1 MDIICTRPRCSHPQN
16 SDPSLDNLANLK
28 KIQQKYCNSCGMPL
42 ILADRYLPIKLLG
55 EGGFGRAFLA
65 RDRHT
70 PTMRYCVVKQF
81 QPSGN
86 LTPQQLELALDLF
99 EREAMVLE
107 KLGSKNP
114 QIPDLYAFFPLAV
127 PNYPNGGE
135 QQYFYLAQEYIEGE
149 NLELELER
157 RRIFSEA
164 EILELLAQILP
175 VLQFVHDNGSI
186 HRDIKPSNIIRS
198 PENIFYLIDFGS
210 VKQITANI
218 GHNQLSTGIYSM
230 GFAPPEQT
238 SGLQVYPATDLYA
251 LAATCVNL
259 LTNKA
264 TAELFNAYENRW
276 NWRQYAPQISNLLAK
291 TLDRMLLSSPS
302 SRFQSAK
309 EVINYLLAPPS
320 PSPIPSPSPTSSLP
334 SPSPL
339 TPSPSP
345 RPRVLSRP
353 LPEILVNAAF
363 TGFEAALFY
372 IALASLLGIS
382 GVSLGLWGVLVGL
395 FIFAQ
400 NRRIIEKIDLAI
412 LSGIS
417 LALVWFIPALRT
429 VLGTNPPYLILVSG
443 VILGLV
449 ATIVTIIFRLI
460 YLLLSRYF

>member
-1 MDIICTRPRCSHPQN
+1 MMDIFCTRPRCSHPQN
-16 SDPSLDNLANLK
+16 NDSSLDNPANIK
-28 KIQQKYCNSCGMPL
+28 KIQQKYCTSCGMPL

-99 EREAMVLE
+99 EREATVLE
-107 KLGSKNP
+107 RLGSKNP
-114 QIPDLYAFFPLAV
+114 QIPDLYAFFPLVV

-157 RRIFSEA
+157 RGIFSEA
-164 EILELLAQILP
+164 ETLELLAQILP

-198 PENIFYLIDFGS
+198 SENIFYLIDFGA

-218 GHNQLSTGIYSM
+218 GQNQISTGIYSM

-259 LTNKA
+259 LTNK
-264 TAELFNAYENRW
+264 TNAELFNAYENRW

-291 TLDRMLLSSPS
+291 TLDRMLLPSPS
-302 SRFQSAK
+302 SRFQSAQ
-309 EVINYLLAPPS
+309 EVLNHLLAPPS
-320 PSPIPSPSPTSSLP
+320 PSPIPSPSPTSFP
-334 SPSPL
+334 
-339 TPSPSP
+339 PSPSP
-345 RPRVLSRP
+345 RTPSRP
-353 LPEILVNAAF
+353 LPELLVNAAF
-363 TGFEAALFY
+363 TGFEAALLY
-372 IALASLLGIS
+372 ISLTSLLGIS
-382 GVSLGLWGVLVGL
+382 GIGLGLWGVLVGL
-395 FIFAQ
+395 VIFAQ
-400 NRRIIEKIDLAI
+400 NRRIIEKIDFAI
-412 LSGIS
+412 LAGIS

-429 VLGTNPPYLILVSG
+429 ILGTNPPYLILVSG

-460 YLLLSRYF
+460 YLLLSRYL